1 MKKTL
6 ILGLVL
12 CVSLGVTACS
22 KTNKEEEEPVIKQEE
37 PSGEKYLTEEEMK
50 EIDENNKKDMNENI
64 KYKFAKIKSIDDTKI
79 EVEFVNTPDRYNDK
93 GYNEDL
99 DVDTS
104 NLNTTG
110 KTDSI
115 ELIGIAT
122 NISDFNDLKEG
133 LFVRIGVYEN
143 DSQKGEPLFEEGT
156 IMSVD
161 II

>member
-12 CVSLGVTACS
+12 CVSLGITACS
-22 KTNKEEEEPVIKQEE
+22 KTNREEEESIIKQEE

-50 EIDENNKKDMNENI
+50 EIGEQQNKDMNENI
-64 KYKFAKIKSIDDTKI
+64 KYKFAKIKNVDGTKI
-79 EVEFVNTPDRYNDK
+79 EAEFVNTPDGYNDK

-99 DVDTS
+99 DLDTS
-104 NLNTTG
+104 NLKETG

-115 ELIGIAT
+115 ELIGVAT
-122 NISDFNDLKEG
+122 NLSDFNDLKEG

-143 DSQKGEPLFEEGT
+143 DSDKSESVLEEGT